1 MMSPTFFQRK
11 KSCIN

>member
-1 MMSPTFFQRK
+1 MSPTFFQRK